1 MAVAKRIATIHLM
14 LTISA
19 FFFVVSSVFT
29 SVWWACKD
37 ESANLPIGG
46 SDGVTIS

>member
-1 MAVAKRIATIHLM
+1 M

-19 FFFVVSSVFT
+19 FLFVTISVFT

-37 ESANLPIGG
+37 EAANYTVTG
-46 SDGVTIS
+46 SDSVPVS

>member
-1 MAVAKRIATIHLM
+1 M

-19 FFFVVSSVFT
+19 FLLVTSSVLT

-37 ESANLPIGG
+37 ETVNAPGHG
-46 SDGVTIS
+46 SDTISAL

>member
-1 MAVAKRIATIHLM
+1 M

-19 FFFVVSSVFT
+19 FLLVISSIFT

-37 ESANLPIGG
+37 EAANLPLDG
-46 SDGVTIS
+46 SDRLTIS

>member
-1 MAVAKRIATIHLM
+1 M

-19 FFFVVSSVFT
+19 VLFVTLSVFT

-37 ESANLPIGG
+37 ETADFSGTG
-46 SDGVTIS
+46 SDSISVS